1 LNDSKKNMH
10 ELRLNLAFRAS
21 SKALKT
27 ASYGLW
33 FIFLAAAFS
42 SNALSEEETYID
54 YSDWYQ
60 VEVILFSP
68 LQDADFGESWPLL
81 EKSYPTN
88 MVTISP
94 ENDESIKPYN
104 LTQLEQLETMASL
117 TQSNETTENNRQE
130 EFMFEG
136 RSLHNQTEV
145 VTGQELNSNARN
157 TDSENTASDDNNSDN
172 SEQLDDEV
180 RNINSLNKIEHL
192 LYPLQPESFQ
202 QLKKDERFLEYLA
215 RSLKRSSKY
224 RFLTHLAWRQP
235 IRAAD
240 DPTPILIQTGD
251 HFDDYFMIDGTL
263 TISRSRYLHVNTD
276 LWATQFTP
284 KYSTGSTA
292 GTTANIDRATA
303 EKYPEIAK
311 WEQGRDQQIPIQ
323 SFPMKQSRRMR
334 SATLHYIDHP
344 LFGILIQV
352 NKYEGEQVSALLN

>member
-1 LNDSKKNMH
+1 LNDSKKNMRV
-10 ELRLNLAFRAS
+10 LWLNLSFRAS
-21 SKALKT
+21 LKT
-27 ASYGLW
+27 LKATRHRLE
-33 FIFLAAAFS
+33 FILLAAAFS
-42 SNALSEEETYID
+42 SNALAQEENDID

-88 MVTISP
+88 MLTISP
-94 ENDESIKPYN
+94 ENSDAITPYN
-104 LTQLEQLETMASL
+104 LAQLEQLETMASL
-117 TQSNETTENNRQE
+117 IESNEATGNNRQE
-130 EFMFEG
+130 EFVFEG
-136 RSLHNQTEV
+136 RSLHNQPDV
-145 VTGQELNSNARN
+145 VIAQILDANASG
-157 TDSENTASDDNNSDN
+157 TDSKNRDAETIKQLADQASKVD
-172 SEQLDDEV
+172 
-180 RNINSLNKIEHL
+180 SLNKMEHL
-192 LYPLQPESFQ
+192 LYPIQPEPFQ
-202 QLKKDERFLEYLA
+202 QIEGGNRFLEGLA

-235 IRAAD
+235 IRASE

-284 KYSTGSTA
+284 KHGPGA
-292 GTTANIDRATA
+292 PTANIDIATA

-311 WEQGRDQQIPIQ
+311 WEQNRNQHIPIQ
-323 SFPMKQSRRMR
+323 SFPLKQSRRMR

-352 NKYEGEQVSALLN
+352 NRYEGEQVSALLN